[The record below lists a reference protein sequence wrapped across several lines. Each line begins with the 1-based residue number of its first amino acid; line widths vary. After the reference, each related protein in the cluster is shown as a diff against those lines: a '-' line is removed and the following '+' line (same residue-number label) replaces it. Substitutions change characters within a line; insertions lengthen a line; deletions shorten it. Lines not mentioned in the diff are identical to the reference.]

1 MPLNHIFKNSVV
13 KGTLIL
19 TIAGLISKLMGFYY
33 KIFLSGVIGAEGIG
47 LYQLVFPITGIAMAV
62 CSMGIENAISRFC
75 AKEKDKAGILTAGL
89 IMSLSLAFVTSYI
102 IYHNAAFIA
111 VSYTHLTLPTN

>member
-75 AKEKDKAGILTAGL
+75 AKEKIRPEYLL
-89 IMSLSLAFVTSYI
+89 PVLSCLCRLLLSLHT
-102 IYHNAAFIA
+102 
-111 VSYTHLTLPTN
+111 

>member
-47 LYQLVFPITGIAMAV
+47 LYQLVFPNNRYCNGRLLYGNRECNITFL
-62 CSMGIENAISRFC
+62 CKR
-75 AKEKDKAGILTAGL
+75 KR
-89 IMSLSLAFVTSYI
+89 
-102 IYHNAAFIA
+102 
-111 VSYTHLTLPTN
+111 